1 MGKVIR
7 LDAPRAKRSA
17 STRWRAP
24 RTFAGFAQDALRATC
39 HIVRR
44 GAALIGRIAWLTSID
59 ILITLLALFVKPLR
73 ILTKLIAIAVLFAAL
88 FAFLDHGKHLQFL
101 FSSIGVLAFI
111 SALNACF
118 KHALANSN
126 RAQFHSRGL

>member
-17 STRWRAP
+17 STRSRAR
-24 RTFAGFAQDALRATC
+24 RTFTGFTPAALRATC
-39 HIVRR
+39 RVAQR
-44 GAALIGRIAWLTSID
+44 GVALIGRIALLTSID

-88 FAFLDHGKHLQFL
+88 FAFLDHWKHLQFL
-101 FSSIGVLAFI
+101 FASIGVLAFL

-118 KHALANSN
+118 KRALANSN
-126 RAQFHSRGL
+126 CA